1 MGPIPGASWLFYS
14 HRNNQAGDDAQEILN
29 TGRCKT
35 QSGRVWGTPGLGAR
49 KMGLDSQDP
58 ADGKGAQKGL
68 NTFMMQCKNG
78 RLASF
83 LN

>member
-1 MGPIPGASWLFYS
+1 MGPIPGESWLFYS
-14 HRNNQAGDDAQEILN
+14 HRNNQAGDDVQEILN

-35 QSGRVWGTPGLGAR
+35 QSGRVWGTPGPRAR
-49 KMGLDSQDP
+49 KMGLDSKDP
-58 ADGKGAQKGL
+58 ADGEDARKGQ
-68 NTFMMQCKNG
+68 NTFLMQPKNG